1 MPAEKVGQFLK
12 RMRAVEGAR
21 YGWHHH
27 KPGDTALPAK
37 EPGYLRVKYPAEYV
51 KGHGGNRTG
60 LGNQALGRM
69 ELPIPTVRD
78 NVWWTGPLSG
88 STP

>member
-1 MPAEKVGQFLK
+1 MALPEA
-12 RMRAVEGAR
+12 
-21 YGWHHH
+21 
-27 KPGDTALPAK
+27 GDTALPAK
-37 EPGYLRVKYPAEYV
+37 EPMYLGGRYPAEYV
-51 KGHGGNRTG
+51 KSHGVNCTG
-60 LGNQALGRM
+60 LGNRALGRM